1 MASKL
6 RPQQADKSEMEIREK
21 TEILWWARKGER
33 AGIHR
38 GTNAFGRKVAAEA
51 LFDSV
56 LPARSWEMPVE
67 CELPAKLGRCLP
79 QLREI
84 IHFF

>member
-21 TEILWWARKGER
+21 LKITLRPRARKRREILWWARKGER

-38 GTNAFGRKVAAEA
+38 GTNAFGRKVAAGP
-51 LFDSV
+51 F
-56 LPARSWEMPVE
+56 
-67 CELPAKLGRCLP
+67 
-79 QLREI
+79 
-84 IHFF
+84 